1 MMGTPEY
8 DRMGI
13 SVGNLSRG
21 NTTSACG
28 GIADW
33 FCSSSSL
40 SDGLA
45 HLAEVA
51 GVAAKEAM
59 RGVDL
64 AAAILAEELNGTN
77 ETMCGSCS
85 EDAHGFRVPSNPSVG
100 QRMYVR
106 QGKKVVECIWHD
118 GCWVETGY
126 VEHCL
131 HCNRLLSKPKLRS
144 WLFEISPYKKADTH

>member
-1 MMGTPEY
+1 METPEY
-8 DRMGI
+8 DGLGVSARD
-13 SVGNLSRG
+13 LSRG
-21 NTTSACG
+21 DTPSDRG
-28 GIADW
+28 GIGDW
-33 FCSSSSL
+33 ACSSSSL

-64 AAAILAEELNGTN
+64 AAAILAEELNGTH

-118 GCWVETGY
+118 ECWVETGY
-126 VEHCL
+126 AEYCSHCDRSL
-131 HCNRLLSKPKLRS
+131 AKPKIRS
-144 WLFEISPYKKADTH
+144 WLFEIRPYKK

>member
-1 MMGTPEY
+1 METLEY

-13 SVGNLSRG
+13 SVGNLSGG

-28 GIADW
+28 GVADW
-33 FCSSSSL
+33 SCSSDSL

-64 AAAILAEELNGTN
+64 AAAILAETLN
-77 ETMCGSCS
+77 E
-85 EDAHGFRVPSNPSVG
+85 ESVA
-100 QRMYVR
+100 
-106 QGKKVVECIWHD
+106 
-118 GCWVETGY
+118 
-126 VEHCL
+126 
-131 HCNRLLSKPKLRS
+131 
-144 WLFEISPYKKADTH
+144 ISSV